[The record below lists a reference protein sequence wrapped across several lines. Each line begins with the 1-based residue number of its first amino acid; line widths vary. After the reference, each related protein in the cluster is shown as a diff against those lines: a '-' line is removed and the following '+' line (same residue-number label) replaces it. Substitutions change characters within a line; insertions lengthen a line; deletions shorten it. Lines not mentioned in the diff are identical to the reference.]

1 MAKLRVGVVSPER
14 EIWSGEADMVIAKTV
29 DGEIGIMPKHA
40 PVLGVLVEGGL
51 LKIKRGGE
59 ADLVAAVHGG
69 FLSVADDE
77 VSILAE
83 IAELGSE
90 IDVARAKSALERA
103 QASVEAGMEDAD
115 AAAEA
120 AAEAKRARPRLRA
133 AGEEVG

>member
-14 EIWSGEADMVIAKTV
+14 EIWSGEADMVIAKTI

-40 PVLGVLVEGGL
+40 PVLGVLVEGGVL
-51 LKIKRGGE
+51 TVKRGGGE
-59 ADLVAAVHGG
+59 TDLVAAVHGG

-83 IAELGSE
+83 LAELGSE
-90 IDVARAKSALERA
+90 VDVAAAKDALARA
-103 QASVEAGMEDAD
+103 QASIEANQEDAD
-115 AAAEA
+115 AAV
-120 AAEAKRARPRLRA
+120 EAKRARARLRA

>member
-29 DGEIGIMPKHA
+29 DGEIGIMPRHA
-40 PVLGVLVEGGL
+40 PVLGVLVEGGVL
-51 LKIKRGGE
+51 TVKRGDGE
-59 ADLVAAVHGG
+59 SDLVAAVHGG
-69 FLSVADDE
+69 FLSVANDE

-90 IDVARAKSALERA
+90 VDVSRARNALERA
-103 QASVEAGMEDAD
+103 QSSVEANQEDAD
-115 AAAEA
+115 AAV
-120 AAEAKRARPRLRA
+120 EAKRAKARLRA